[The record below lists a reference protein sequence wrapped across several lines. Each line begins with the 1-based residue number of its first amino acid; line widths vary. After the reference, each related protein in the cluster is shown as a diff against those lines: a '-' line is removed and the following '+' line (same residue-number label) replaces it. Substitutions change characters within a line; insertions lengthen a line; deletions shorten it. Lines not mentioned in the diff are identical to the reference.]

1 MANIT
6 VSTDIDTLLRS
17 ADNAA
22 ARASIGADVRTDA
35 NGAFSAG
42 DLGGNARGDNA
53 INIQASRSS
62 ATQVAS
68 NTNSVAIGNNAT
80 ASGSNSTA
88 LGPFSTA
95 AGNDATAS
103 GYGAFATNTKSGAF
117 GYGAC
122 ASETNSGAFGY
133 RSCAL
138 TANVQELGYYSDS
151 ATRAGAVRVHGTG
164 QVGLTTPTTDTAY
177 LPSVLTNGSEID
189 GTLAQGMFASRIG
202 STNNEL
208 ITEVNRAGTIAK
220 FSAPRIDANGAVSV
234 GNLGGNARGA
244 NAINIQAARS
254 AVTEV
259 ASGENAVAIGNRATA
274 SDDNA
279 TASGYRAN
287 ATNYN
292 ATASGYAA
300 NATGYSATASGA
312 YTLASGD
319 RSFAT
324 GYDANATG
332 NYSTATGSYTRATG
346 DFSTASGYAA
356 NASGYRATASGAT
369 SRASQTNSGAFGH
382 RAKSDT
388 ANVQELGYWSNSTT
402 RAGAVRVHGTGMVG
416 MTIQNRS
423 TAFGDGGATAGS
435 EADNTLLRGG
445 IAFRRNGD
453 VILVDV
459 NIGGTVKTLSLGTA
473 T

>member
-6 VSTDIDTLLRS
+6 VSSDIDTFLQS

-177 LPSVLTNGSEID
+177 TPSVATAGSEAD
-189 GTLAQGMFASRIG
+189 GSIAQGMFASRIG

-234 GNLGGNARGA
+234 GDLGGNARGA
-244 NAINIQAARS
+244 NAVNIQAARS
-254 AVTEV
+254 AVTQV
-259 ASGENAVAIGNRATA
+259 ASELSAVAIGSHTTASGSYATAIGTYATA
-274 SDDNA
+274 SGSYATATGYGA
-279 TASGYRAN
+279 TASGYGAIASGSSAN
-287 ATNYN
+287 ATGYVAYASGNT
-292 ATASGYAA
+292 ATASGYF
-300 NATGYSATASGA
+300 ATAIGYGATASG
-312 YTLASGD
+312 YGASA
-319 RSFAT
+319 F
-324 GYDANATG
+324 
-332 NYSTATGSYTRATG
+332 
-346 DFSTASGYAA
+346 
-356 NASGYRATASGAT
+356 GYRA
-369 SRASQTNSGAFGH
+369 
-382 RAKSDT
+382 KSAT
-388 ANVQELGYWSNSTT
+388 ANAQELGYWSNSTT

>member
-17 ADNAA
+17 EDNAA
-22 ARASIGADVRTDA
+22 ARASIGTDVRTDA

-369 SRASQTNSGAFGH
+369 SPRI
-382 RAKSDT
+382 
-388 ANVQELGYWSNSTT
+388 SN
-402 RAGAVRVHGTGMVG
+402 
-416 MTIQNRS
+416 Q
-423 TAFGDGGATAGS
+423 
-435 EADNTLLRGG
+435 
-445 IAFRRNGD
+445 
-453 VILVDV
+453 
-459 NIGGTVKTLSLGTA
+459 
-473 T
+473 